1 MSLRVLLLI
10 LLMLGHSTGRAAEI
24 IRLASLEWP
33 PYTGEQLPDGGSTS
47 AVLKAAF
54 AAAGYQLE
62 IDYLPWERTLA
73 LAGSADSGYAGYFPE
88 YYSSEISEHFRYSVP
103 IGSGPLGLAQRRV
116 KPIPWQQLSDLQP
129 YTIGVVQGYVNTEEF
144 DANIAAGLQPA
155 QPAGSDA
162 QNLKKLAAGRID
174 AAVIDYNVMR
184 YLLHH
189 DLTLTPVRQL
199 LEFNPRLLE
208 DKLLFVCF
216 RLGPDAERL
225 ATALAQ
231 GLEKIDA
238 AAIEA
243 SHQQ

>member
-1 MSLRVLLLI
+1 MSLRVVLLI
-10 LLMLGHSTGRAAEI
+10 LLLLRSTALGAAEV

-73 LAGSADSGYAGYFPE
+73 LANSADSGYAGYFPE
-88 YYSSEISEHFRYSVP
+88 YFSSEISEHFLYSVP

-116 KPIPWQQLSDLQP
+116 KPLVWQQLTDLQP
-129 YTIGVVQGYVNTEEF
+129 FTIGVVQGYVNTEEF
-144 DANIAAGLQPA
+144 DASVAAGLQRV

-184 YLLHH
+184 YLLRH
-189 DLTLTPVRQL
+189 DQSLTPVKQL

-225 ATALAQ
+225 AKALAQ
-231 GLEKIDA
+231 GLEQIDA

-243 SHQQ
+243 SHQ